1 MDYKNIL
8 VTREE
13 KIGVITFNRPQVLNA
28 LNHATMVELSA
39 AVDEL
44 AGDES
49 VRCIVLTGA
58 GPKAFVAGADINEL
72 RAIASS
78 AQASEFAA
86 WGQAVLFKI
95 ENLDKPVIAAING
108 YALGGGCE
116 LAMACDIRV
125 AADSAKLG
133 QPEINLGLIPG
144 YGGTQRLPRLVGK
157 GCAKWMIL
165 CGDAISAQEA
175 LRIGLVDQVVPAAEL
190 MHSARELARK
200 IAAKAPLAVSSAKKC
215 INVGSE
221 TDLVTACAFEAS
233 QFGLACG
240 TEDRLEGTA
249 AFLEKRP
256 AQFKG
261 R

>member
-13 KIGVITFNRPQVLNA
+13 RIGIVTFNRPQVLNA

-39 AVDEL
+39 AIDEL
-44 AGDES
+44 GGDEG
-49 VRCIVLTGA
+49 VRCVVLTGA

-72 RAIASS
+72 RAIASPS
-78 AQASEFAA
+78 QASGFAA

-157 GCAKWMIL
+157 GYAKWMIL
-165 CGDAISAQEA
+165 SGDAISAQEA
-175 LRIGLVDQVVPAAEL
+175 LRIGLVDQVLPAAEL
-190 MHSARELARK
+190 MQSVKELARK
-200 IAAKAPLAVSSAKKC
+200 ISGKAPLAVRFAKRC
-215 INVGSE
+215 VNVGLE
-221 TDLVTACAFEAS
+221 TDLATACAFEAS

-249 AFLEKRP
+249 AFLEKRL

-261 R
+261 H